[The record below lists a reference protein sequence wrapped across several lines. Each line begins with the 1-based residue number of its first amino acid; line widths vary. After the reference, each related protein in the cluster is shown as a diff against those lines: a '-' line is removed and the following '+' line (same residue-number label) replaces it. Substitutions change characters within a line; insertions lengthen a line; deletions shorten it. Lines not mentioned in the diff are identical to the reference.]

1 MQINVKFSFIKLPFS
16 SHNKVMAVN
25 PTLKEISAMTDVS
38 IATVSR
44 ALSKPDKVKFATRKK
59 IEAAIEEYQR
69 EKKKESSNLVGF
81 IVPDLE
87 NQFFPLMLSGAD
99 NAAALSGANIITLC
113 SGNDPKK
120 EDNIIK
126 KLIDMHVDGVIMS
139 TSGKASPLLHQIIKD
154 NIIPIIFLDRDPEID
169 NIDLITTDNYDG
181 MYQSTKYLLTLG
193 HRDILYLGGRE
204 GTSTN
209 KAREEGFCKAIGEYN
224 GISISMRYGEYDFM
238 TSYNLFKEMI
248 KSGHLPFTAI
258 ASANDIMALGA
269 IKAFEENGIRI
280 PEDISIIGYDD
291 IPSAEYSSLTTV
303 KQPFR
308 EMGRM
313 AFYQLSSIIQNQFR
327 PKKKLILNSTIIFRS
342 SCAVRK

>member
-1 MQINVKFSFIKLPFS
+1 MK
-16 SHNKVMAVN
+16 
-25 PTLKEISAMTDVS
+25 
-38 IATVSR
+38 
-44 ALSKPDKVKFATRKK
+44 
-59 IEAAIEEYQR
+59 EYQR